1 MKEYVME
8 AKYIPTSMDALIRF
22 LYSVLSLHCD
32 SPRLLSHS
40 FLSSTNRSLSGWVV
54 LRQQCLHQLLFSF
67 LSWLVFLQHLMKIKG
82 CSAPQCI
89 LKGTPL
95 KVQEMSS
102 LLIYVFNEYKATVTV
117 TDAGLYCAAKQKG
130 LFTTLLDIMHIERR
144 GFQGFQGQVGKGRST
159 RSNSFSYWN
168 TGKYTRASTGLH

>member
-1 MKEYVME
+1 MNNENGTNSCLFSHMKEYVME

-117 TDAGLYCAAKQKG
+117 TDAGLCTVQPN
-130 LFTTLLDIMHIERR
+130 RR
-144 GFQGFQGQVGKGRST
+144 VCLQHC
-159 RSNSFSYWN
+159 WI
-168 TGKYTRASTGLH
+168 LCI